1 MLGFFAQV
9 CAEAASPCGIRSVR
23 GGLEWLWSQRPLT
36 DQAQLSFYIFTVSLA
51 VPTIKGDNVSMQAHG
66 STQFSLKEM
75 ENDSRRPSIKV
86 TSHTARTRG
95 QFSTLS
101 PRELCG

>member
-1 MLGFFAQV
+1 M
-9 CAEAASPCGIRSVR
+9 R